1 MEMTIPQPTVLLY
14 EIRDPVRLARLRR
27 YLEGGGIRVL
37 TVEPHQLRQPI
48 GALLGL
54 PGFAEAPDPLPAAL
68 EEEMLVMFA
77 LRQGMLEGILGFF
90 RRAGPPSVGLKA
102 VVTPTNIHWSSL
114 ELYEA
119 LRQEREQIRLAQAQ
133 AKEKKTTNVV

>member
-1 MEMTIPQPTVLLY
+1 MDITIPRPTVLLY

-27 YLEGGGIRVL
+27 YLEGAGIRVL

-54 PGFAEAPDPLPAAL
+54 PGFGEAPDPLPAAL

-90 RRAGPPSVGLKA
+90 RQVCPPSVALKA
-102 VVTPTNIHWSSL
+102 MVTPTNIHWSSL

-119 LRQEREQIRLAQAQ
+119 LRQEREQIRLAQAK
-133 AKEKKTTNVV
+133 AKEK

>member
-1 MEMTIPQPTVLLY
+1 MKLP
-14 EIRDPVRLARLRR
+14 DPFFGFL
-27 YLEGGGIRVL
+27 LEGAGIRVL
-37 TVEPHQLRQPI
+37 TVAPHQLRQPI

-54 PGFAEAPDPLPAAL
+54 PGFGEAPDPLPAAL

-90 RRAGPPSVGLKA
+90 RRVCPPSVGLKA
-102 VVTPTNIHWSSL
+102 MVTPTNIHWSSL

-119 LRQEREQIRLAQAQ
+119 LRQEREQIRLAQAK
-133 AKEKKTTNVV
+133 AKEK